1 MNLATLNTNISLDVE
16 SRDETEIRNP
26 EQIRIRVYQCRPVA
40 LTVEH
45 PAPNRRV
52 GGSNPSRP
60 GVKSLI
66 VIKKILD
73 NIKKIYTEM
82 RKVTWPTR
90 SELINS
96 TIVVIIISAIVAV
109 IIYIFDRFF
118 STMLHLILK

>member
-60 GVKSLI
+60 
-66 VIKKILD
+66 VI
-73 NIKKIYTEM
+73 E
-82 RKVTWPTR
+82 
-90 SELINS
+90 S
-96 TIVVIIISAIVAV
+96 
-109 IIYIFDRFF
+109 
-118 STMLHLILK
+118 